1 MNSTN
6 RPTHRNKHTGEI
18 LLNKESVCPLCH
30 QNFGTTEAGD
40 KHRRRRLGLEQ
51 PCHQPADVGLVATMN
66 RFGSQVWRVRPSV
79 TSKRQETE

>member
-30 QNFGTTEAGD
+30 KNFGTTEAGD
-40 KHRRRRLGLEQ
+40 KHRRYRLGPDQ
-51 PCHQPADVGLVATMN
+51 KCHEPADVGLVLTRN
-66 RFGSQVWRVRPSV
+66 RFGSKVWRVRPNAV
-79 TSKRQETE
+79 KKRGNTE